1 MIILS
6 SLKKKCTYKVI
17 YLLVAAHLWFKYDS
31 HWLTQLPDF
40 SNFWV
45 FFYYHNYFRFLTNIC
60 LKFYS
65 TKRKKEEKNTIMC
78 KKMGCGKERNE
89 LSNLV
94 DSLNLIGCNLLFCIN
109 FAWFNGFLPF
119 CKQDSVVSNTN
130 DAHWVFKKKSCC
142 DSVHIML
149 SFENTL

>member
-1 MIILS
+1 
-6 SLKKKCTYKVI
+6 
-17 YLLVAAHLWFKYDS
+17 
-31 HWLTQLPDF
+31 
-40 SNFWV
+40 
-45 FFYYHNYFRFLTNIC
+45 
-60 LKFYS
+60 
-65 TKRKKEEKNTIMC
+65 
-78 KKMGCGKERNE
+78 MGCGKETNE

-130 DAHWVFKKKSCC
+130 DAHWVFKKNSCC

-149 SFENTL
+149 SFENTLLSIFDWLIGWSIDWLIERERDHFTCVKFFFSL

>member
-1 MIILS
+1 
-6 SLKKKCTYKVI
+6 
-17 YLLVAAHLWFKYDS
+17 
-31 HWLTQLPDF
+31 
-40 SNFWV
+40 
-45 FFYYHNYFRFLTNIC
+45 
-60 LKFYS
+60 
-65 TKRKKEEKNTIMC
+65 
-78 KKMGCGKERNE
+78 MGCGKETNE

-130 DAHWVFKKKSCC
+130 DAHWVLKKNSCC

-149 SFENTL
+149 SFENTLLSIFDWLRERGRDRDREREIEREITLLVFLVFKTNHAFQHIYV